1 MTLLQRDREKY
12 EEGKIEGRIEGKI
25 EELIAL
31 VDDGLLTVEV
41 AAKRANVTIEKFSE
55 LQKTY
60 CANIARLCLTKS
72 AIDDI
77 LLLVIL

>member
-12 EEGKIEGRIEGKI
+12 EEGKIEGKI

-31 VDDGLLTVEV
+31 VDEGLLTVEV

-55 LQKTY
+55 LRKMHN
-60 CANIARLCLTKS
+60 ADK
-72 AIDDI
+72 
-77 LLLVIL
+77 

>member
-12 EEGKIEGRIEGKI
+12 EEGKIEGKI

-55 LQKTY
+55 LRKMHN
-60 CANIARLCLTKS
+60 ADK
-72 AIDDI
+72 
-77 LLLVIL
+77 

>member
-12 EEGKIEGRIEGKI
+12 EEGKIEGKIEGRIEGKI

-55 LQKTY
+55 LRKMHN
-60 CANIARLCLTKS
+60 ADK
-72 AIDDI
+72 
-77 LLLVIL
+77 